1 MNVVDSSGWI
11 EYLSGGPNAAFFGG
25 PIESGEPLLV
35 PSLSL
40 FEVYRHMLRHI
51 GREEALN
58 VVAAMRRG
66 TVVELDDLLAL
77 EAAEL
82 SLEAGLALA
91 DSIILATARAH
102 GAELWTQDADFD
114 GIEGVHF
121 RRKKRR

>member
-11 EYLSGGPNAAFFGG
+11 EYLSGGGNTAFFRR
-25 PIESGEPLLV
+25 PIESDEPLLV

-58 VVAAMRRG
+58 VVAAMRSG
-66 TVVELDDLLAL
+66 VLVELDDRLAL

-82 SLEAGLALA
+82 SIETKLALA
-91 DSIILATARAH
+91 DSVILATAYAH
-102 GAELWTQDADFD
+102 DAELWTQDSDFK
-114 GIEGVHF
+114 GLQGV
-121 RRKKRR
+121 RYRAAK